1 MAEIKLKNKAV
12 SFDRLKPFGFVDGRY
27 EKNICDGQFKLTLTV
42 AQDGKI
48 FSGVTDN
55 FSGEE
60 YILHLVENS
69 VGSYVGAVR
78 AEYDAVVSNFIETC
92 CESNIFCGE
101 LTQRLIEY
109 VRETYG
115 GELEF
120 LWENL
125 PSTAIWRRQ
134 DTRKW
139 YGVLMNIPERKL
151 KIESDKIV
159 DVVNLRGDAVN
170 LADGVKIFP
179 GWHMNKK
186 SWITIK
192 LDGSA
197 AFDEICRRLDE
208 SFNLAVK

>member
-12 SFDRLKPFGFVDGRY
+12 NFDRLKNFGFVDGRY
-27 EKNICDGQFKLTLTV
+27 EKNICGDQFKLTLTV
-42 AQDGKI
+42 AKDGRI
-48 FSGVTDN
+48 FSSVTDN
-55 FSGEE
+55 LSGEE

-78 AEYDAVVSNFIETC
+78 ADYDAVVSDFIEAC
-92 CESNIFCGE
+92 CESNIFRGE
-101 LTQRLIEY
+101 LTRRLIEY

-125 PSTAIWRRQ
+125 PDAAIWRRN
-134 DTRKW
+134 DTQKW
-139 YGVLMNIPERKL
+139 YGVLMVIPERKL
-151 KIESDKIV
+151 GIDSEKIV
-159 DVVNLRGDAVN
+159 DVVNLRGDTVA

-186 SWITIK
+186 SWITLK

-197 AFDEICRRLDE
+197 EFDEICRCLDE
-208 SFNLAVK
+208 SFSRAVK

>member
-12 SFDRLKPFGFVDGRY
+12 DFGRLESFGFVDGRY
-27 EKNICDGQFKLTLTV
+27 EKNICANQFTLALNV

-48 FSGVTDN
+48 FSKVVDN
-55 FSGEE
+55 FSHEE

-78 AEYDAVVSNFIETC
+78 AEYDAVINDFVAKC
-92 CESNIFCGE
+92 CVDNIFRAE
-101 LTQRLIEY
+101 MTRRLIEY

-125 PSTAIWRRQ
+125 PDAAIWRRQ

-151 KIESDKIV
+151 NLDSKKIV
-159 DVVNLRGDAVN
+159 DVVNLRGDALA
-170 LADGVKIFP
+170 LADGAKIFP

-186 SWITIK
+186 SWITIR
-192 LDGSA
+192 LDGSLDFA
-197 AFDEICRRLDE
+197 EICRRLDE

>member
-12 SFDRLKPFGFVDGRY
+12 NFDRLKNFGFVDGRY
-27 EKNICDGQFKLTLTV
+27 EKNICGDQFKLTLTV
-42 AQDGKI
+42 AQDGRI
-48 FSGVTDN
+48 FSSVTDN
-55 FSGEE
+55 LSGEE
-60 YILHLVENS
+60 YVLHLVENS

-78 AEYDAVVSNFIETC
+78 ADYDAVVSDFIEAC
-92 CESNIFCGE
+92 CESNIFRGE
-101 LTQRLIEY
+101 LTRRLIEY

-125 PSTAIWRRQ
+125 PDAAIWRRN
-134 DTRKW
+134 DTQKW
-139 YGVLMNIPERKL
+139 YGVLMVIPERKL
-151 KIESDKIV
+151 GIDSEKIV
-159 DVVNLRGDAVN
+159 DVVNLRGDTVA

-186 SWITIK
+186 SWITLK

-197 AFDEICRRLDE
+197 EFEEICRCLDE
-208 SFNLAVK
+208 SFSRAVK